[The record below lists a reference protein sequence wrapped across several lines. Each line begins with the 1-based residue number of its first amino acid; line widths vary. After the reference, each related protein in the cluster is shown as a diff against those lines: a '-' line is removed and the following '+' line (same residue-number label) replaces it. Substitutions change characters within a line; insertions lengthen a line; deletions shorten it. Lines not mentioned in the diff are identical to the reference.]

1 MSLKS
6 KLLSF
11 LSFIDENKSEI
22 KLSNEEL
29 RQKLKLIYETKD
41 FSDID
46 FIVGQNCDQ
55 IKAHKLVLS
64 LNDCQ
69 LIKDKNSIQV
79 KDVTK
84 ESFETLMSSFYQQN
98 EIQLTEDNVNDL
110 KRLAQTLGSEKL
122 LNKCLVFEAELKLNK
137 CFESIQPI
145 VGHKSIEP
153 IDGNQ
158 STGMGANSSINKWIS
173 IPELK
178 PSSSSTPK
186 KRKLSIS
193 DFTDNNEDTTRA
205 LEIDLN
211 FEQLDDIS
219 INSNNTENK
228 SIDEN
233 DVNIDCVKNDELMT
247 DSFDYDLENSVRIHK
262 LSIDDKK
269 ESNIRVWKSAFKPKL
284 DSSEEHII
292 ATCGGKTAALIDC
305 HKSTEHPVVFDTED
319 EEQLFCNAWT
329 VLVLDNNKDKKCAVL
344 AIGGQSGIYLF
355 RDPDSVLE
363 PYRLIKGN
371 EDAVVCLVFHSQK
384 PNWLLSASYDRS
396 VTIHDIGSLYLKDD
410 HQIEAKQHSIIY
422 KYVTSMTL
430 LTICY
435 SFKNDCLIAS
445 GESNYL
451 LFFKDIST
459 FA

>member
-6 KLLSF
+6 KLLSL

-29 RQKLKLIYETKD
+29 KQKLKSIYETKD

-46 FIVGQNCDQ
+46 FIVGQNSDQ

-69 LIKDKNSIQV
+69 LIKDKNSIEV

-122 LNKCLVFEAELKLNK
+122 LNKCLVFETELKLNK
-137 CFESIQPI
+137 CFESIEPI
-145 VGHKSIEP
+145 VGHKSIKP
-153 IDGNQ
+153 ND
-158 STGMGANSSINKWIS
+158 GMGANSFINKWIP

-186 KRKLSIS
+186 KRKLSVS
-193 DFTDNNEDTTRA
+193 HFTDNNEDTTRA
-205 LEIDLN
+205 LELYLN
-211 FEQLDDIS
+211 CEQLDDIS

-228 SIDEN
+228 SNDEN
-233 DVNIDCVKNDELMT
+233 DVNIDCVKNEELMT
-247 DSFDYDLENSVRIHK
+247 HSFDYDLENSVRIHK
-262 LSIDDKK
+262 LSIDDRK
-269 ESNIRVWKSAFKPKL
+269 ESNIKVWKSAFKPKL
-284 DSSEEHII
+284 MDSSEEHVI
-292 ATCGGKTAALIDC
+292 ATCGGKTVALIDC
-305 HKSTEHPVVFDTED
+305 HKSTEHPVVFDTVD

-371 EDAVVCLVFHSQK
+371 EDAVVCLVFHGEK

-396 VTIHDIGSLYLKDD
+396 ITIHDIGSLYLKDA
-410 HQIEAKQHSIIY
+410 QIEAKQHSIIY

-435 SFKNDCLIAS
+435 SLKNDCLIAS
-445 GESNYL
+445 GESNYV